1 MLINASAARQ
11 NFFHLIEDTIKNHE
25 PVMVTSKQGNVII
38 ISEEDYKAIQE
49 TLYLLSV
56 PGMRESIVDG
66 MKATPEECVQ
76 AEEIE
81 W

>member
-11 NFFHLIEDTIKNHE
+11 KFFALIKDTVKNHE
-25 PVMVTSKQGNVII
+25 PVTVTSKQGNIVI
-38 ISEEDYKAIQE
+38 ISEQDYKAIQE

-56 PGMRESIVDG
+56 PGMRESIIEG
-66 MKATPEECVQ
+66 MKATPEECVK